1 MIIRMENAE
10 GLSLPQMEALL
21 ETSQEVRFAAKGRK
35 EIYEWVE
42 RVLVRQEYAMQGK
55 RTRGV
60 VRAYLA
66 KMTGKSL
73 PQITRLVR
81 QYRETGQV
89 RARIYRRRKFVR
101 VYTEAD
107 VRLLAKVDRAHERL
121 SGPATRRILER
132 EVEEYGHQEYARL
145 TQISV
150 GHLYNLRKR
159 PDYRKQVA
167 LYEAT
172 RPAKISIAER
182 RRPDPQGRPGYLR
195 VDTVHQ
201 GDWDGHKGVYHI
213 NSVDAVTQWEVVG
226 CVPIISAESLELL
239 LEVLMAQH
247 PVPIRG
253 FHVDNG
259 SEYIN
264 HVMAKLLGDSLV
276 EFTKSR
282 AYQSSDNAL
291 VEGKNGAI
299 IRKHMG
305 YGHIPAEHATRI
317 QEFYVRYLN
326 PYLNY
331 HRPCGF
337 ATVTVDAKG
346 KRRRKYP
353 LADYATPY
361 EKLKSLKEGGAVLRP
376 GLSWEALEQIA
387 KSVSDTEF
395 AERMRR
401 AKIELLRQCKME
413 SPVPPPW
420 EVGK

>member
-1 MIIRMENAE
+1 MNIRMENAE
-10 GLSLPQMEALL
+10 GLNLPQMEALL
-21 ETSQEVRFAAKGRK
+21 GTSQEVRFAATGRG
-35 EIYEWVE
+35 EVYEWVE
-42 RVLVRQEYAMQGK
+42 RVLVRQEYARQGK
-55 RTRGV
+55 KTKGV

-66 KMTGKSL
+66 KMMGKSL

-89 RARIYRRRKFVR
+89 RTRVYRRRKFVR

-107 VRLLAKVDRAHERL
+107 VRLLAKVDRAHQRL

-132 EVEEYGHQEYARL
+132 EVAEYGHQEYGRL
-145 TQISV
+145 AKISV

-159 PDYRKQVA
+159 PDYRKQV
-167 LYEAT
+167 LLFEVT
-172 RPAKISIAER
+172 RPTKVSIAER
-182 RRPDPQGRPGYLR
+182 RRPEPQGRPGYLR

-226 CVPIISAESLELL
+226 CIPIIGAQSLKLL
-239 LEVLMAQH
+239 LEAMMAQH
-247 PVPIRG
+247 PVPILG

-264 HVMAKLLGDSLV
+264 RVVAKLLDAALV

-299 IRKHMG
+299 IRKHIG
-305 YGHIPAEHATRI
+305 YGHIAPEHAARI

-337 ATVTVDAKG
+337 ATVTVDAQG

-361 EKLKSLKEGGAVLRP
+361 EKLKSLREGGAVLRP
-376 GLSWEALEQIA
+376 GWNWEALEQIA
-387 KSVSDTEF
+387 TSASDTEF

-420 EVGK
+420 ETGR